1 MLFRSPRL
9 RVAATGAARLRTHRR
24 GLIPA
29 SPHVLMSSSNPGHNQ
44 DGDET
49 YPKLQVRGSAGFPE
63 FIEAWSPTVFK
74 QAGVGLSLGAAGM
87 WAYYGAAT
95 AAPWV
100 GTALVAG

>member
-1 MLFRSPRL
+1 MLFRCPRL
-9 RVAATGAARLRTHRR
+9 RVAATGAARLRAHRR